1 MSVRKEEEKEEEEIY
16 DIYLFI
22 YLFLD
27 AYSRYVGVGQK
38 PGLVVMREL
47 SC

>member
-1 MSVRKEEEKEEEEIY
+1 VSVRKEEEEKGEEIY
-16 DIYLFI
+16 DIYDI